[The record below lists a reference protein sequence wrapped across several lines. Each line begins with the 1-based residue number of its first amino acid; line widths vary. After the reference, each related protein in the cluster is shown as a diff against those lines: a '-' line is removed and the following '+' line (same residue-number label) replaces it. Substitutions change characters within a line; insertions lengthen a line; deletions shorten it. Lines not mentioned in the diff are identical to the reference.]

1 MKIKLDK
8 IDEEQKDY
16 MLHAEKK
23 CRCIKSGR
31 IPFSLDSSKWIRR
44 AQVYRS
50 ILRFHA
56 ERIRNKST
64 LKRAAR
70 RCRIRNPLSIP
81 LSEVRARL
89 KVCKEKCNYFRK
101 HG

>member
-1 MKIKLDK
+1 
-8 IDEEQKDY
+8 

-23 CRCIKSGR
+23 CRRIKSGR
-31 IPFSLDSSKWIRR
+31 LPFSPDSSKWIRR

-50 ILRFHA
+50 ILRFHSK
-56 ERIRNKST
+56 RIKNNST
-64 LKRAAR
+64 LKRSAR

-89 KVCKEKCNYFRK
+89 KVCKEKCNYFL
-101 HG
+101 